1 MRKILAIMILVL
13 FLPGCAALPRNPEK
27 TGTEVQQL
35 VLATSLPQRSV
46 EPLVTEFENRTG
58 IWVTVHSGSARNMLE
73 LARAG
78 ECDLLLGLGADT
90 VEANREIFQAIPIG
104 PELADW
110 VPTGNHWMPF
120 FATRP
125 VLIYNRNLVQNN
137 PPAEI
142 ADLLEPMWREQI
154 AFADPRLCDFSA
166 MTLNVLAGGSQTAVE
181 ERLAQFVKNVNIL
194 LPQTRDA
201 VNEVARGNACIA
213 LVCEQ
218 MLSEHPA
225 LSMGIVYPP
234 GDTQVF
240 TEAAAIPMGAK
251 NEEAALAMLDFL
263 MQEDVQQY
271 AQEHLGGYSVLE
283 SLSDPD
289 RRIVPFDSRRAG
301 QQLWAILEAW
311 DTAWEGRE

>member
-1 MRKILAIMILVL
+1 MRKILTIITLAF
-13 FLPGCAALPRNPEK
+13 FLTGCALTHRNPEK
-27 TGTEVQQL
+27 PEVQVQRM
-35 VLATSLPQRSV
+35 VLATSLSERSV
-46 EPLVTEFENRTG
+46 KPLVTEFENRTG

-90 VEANREIFQAIPIG
+90 VEANREIFRAISVG

-137 PPAEI
+137 PPAII
-142 ADLLEPMWREQI
+142 ADLLDPMWREQI
-154 AFADPRLCDFSA
+154 AFADPEQCDFSA

-181 ERLAQFVKNVNIL
+181 ERLAQFVRNVNIL

-201 VNEVARGNACIA
+201 VNEVIRGNACVA

-225 LSMGIVYPP
+225 LSLGIAYPP
-234 GDTQVF
+234 GDVQVF
-240 TEAAAIPMGAK
+240 TEAAAIPMSAR
-251 NEEAALAMLDFL
+251 NEEAAIAMLNFL
-263 MQEDVQQY
+263 MQEDVQRY
-271 AQEHLGGYSVLE
+271 AQEHLGGYSVLD
-283 SLSDPD
+283 SLSEPD
-289 RRIVPFDSRRAG
+289 FKIVPFDSRKAG

-311 DTAWEGRE
+311 NTAWEGRE